1 MKIIETM
8 EAIQQMPD
16 ALHRTAD
23 EVRQTREQLHMELK
37 ATRVLAEKAFLA
49 IMRELEGIS
58 KKLDNEED

>member
-16 ALHRTAD
+16 VLHRTAD
-23 EVRQTREQLHMELK
+23 EVRQTREQLQMELK

-49 IMRELEGIS
+49 IMKELEGIS
-58 KKLDNEED
+58 RKLED